1 MQTLTGAAGS
11 TYTNVLWNYEQAGY
25 KLVQAQPEASA
36 GNFDEDPEAEQNYYV
51 HLTHATKQVA
61 GPTKTVTQTVEYIYG
76 NGPKQGQPVAE
87 TVTKDYN
94 FTAVDTI
101 DVVTG
106 EVIQTTWSAAQM
118 TATVPSPN
126 ITGYIPNVAEVS
138 GQNITHASAPLTTVV
153 TYTGG

>member
-1 MQTLTGAAGS
+1 M
-11 TYTNVLWNYEQAGY
+11 
-25 KLVQAQPEASA
+25 
-36 GNFDEDPEAEQNYYV
+36 
-51 HLTHATKQVA
+51 
-61 GPTKTVTQTVEYIYG
+61 
-76 NGPKQGQPVAE
+76 AE